1 MNQME
6 DAKMVRKLNPDG
18 KVGCYGCT
26 KIEPT
31 SPSGE
36 LVSSYTQK
44 NGSVFPAP
52 RKSVLAQ
59 ILKSVVPTTGSPP
72 QSNNKAKQRHPPHQ
86 RAHGPWLKK
95 RRCIEDGSCCNI
107 LVFSGKVIV
116 QFRTIL
122 YFLPLAVEVGSSSRH
137 EVGPILS

>member
-1 MNQME
+1 MAMNQME

-18 KVGCYGCT
+18 KVGCCGCT

-72 QSNNKAKQRHPPHQ
+72 QSNNKAK
-86 RAHGPWLKK
+86 
-95 RRCIEDGSCCNI
+95 
-107 LVFSGKVIV
+107 
-116 QFRTIL
+116 
-122 YFLPLAVEVGSSSRH
+122 
-137 EVGPILS
+137 